1 MVFMMNAA
9 DERPVSSHSSALAP
23 SGFLRSVQST
33 ELNNAL
39 SVITA
44 GGLQKG
50 LIGILGEL
58 ASFRTSCDGDVK
70 GEEGRGQLVQ
80 RR

>member
-1 MVFMMNAA
+1 MSRDCRHSTSQN
-9 DERPVSSHSSALAP
+9 SSSLSP
-23 SGFLRSVQST
+23 PST

-70 GEEGRGQLVQ
+70 GEEGRVSEE
-80 RR
+80 